1 MYTVYC
7 LYQSGVSIQILY
19 LRSTSTKNVKYSI
32 SESILIKILLKQKA
46 FQINVFQVSKVEV
59 LVLQM
64 ASVTDILPHY

>member
-32 SESILIKILLKQKA
+32 SESIVIKILLKQKA